1 MNELLTTIS
10 SCLLTIMGG
19 TASVIWFY
27 SAKKRTANAE
37 ATKAEADAISMY
49 AQEWRELYE
58 QRDKDVE
65 NLNAKIDA
73 LYNDMNELRKQLWDM
88 REKYSAALTEKRSAE
103 FFKCLRHGCE
113 DRIPPNEKL

>member
-58 QRDKDVE
+58 QRDAHVAELNNKIELLTNDLNVLRAELWEIKD
-65 NLNAKIDA
+65 
-73 LYNDMNELRKQLWDM
+73 
-88 REKYSAALTEKRSAE
+88 KYSTAKAEQHTAE
-103 FFKCLRHGCE
+103 FYKCMKLGCT
-113 DRIPPNEKL
+113 DRVPPNEKL